1 MLFERVSFRLFGLLI
16 IFVKALLLFVVLN
29 TVSVAIVQQILDDFV
44 ITGGVPAFVLIGV
57 IIGLLNLFLKPLLK
71 VLSLPFIF
79 LTAGLFVIVVNA
91 VILWFAEVLV
101 RGLAIGQIAL
111 SIDGMFTYVAAV
123 LLLGFFN
130 YLFQKIIR

>member
-1 MLFERVSFRLFGLLI
+1 M
-16 IFVKALLLFVVLN
+16 KALLLFVVLN

-101 RGLAIGQIAL
+101 SGLAIGQIAL